1 MPGQKTQGLGLLLY
15 RLTEAAYSR
24 QPRGPE
30 VQDLGEGPF
39 QWPPSVRRLLPVS
52 LLRPPSL
59 RWGAGLQFR
68 GLGVRARVQGLGF
81 RV

>member
-52 LLRPPSL
+52 LLRPAPFAAVGGPVFSL
-59 RWGAGLQFR
+59 E
-68 GLGVRARVQGLGF
+68 F